1 MGRLQASHAGRGT
14 DKDEMNS
21 NAQTEK
27 FRAALRA
34 GAASHGVSLTEE
46 AHDQLGRYYD
56 LLLRWNARVHLVAP
70 CSPQEFATRHVL
82 ESLVALKHLP
92 QRANVAEVGAGA
104 GLPIIPCLIAR
115 ADLRAIL
122 IEAAQKKA
130 IFLREALAEIGATE
144 RATVRNERFE
154 QVPTPQVDV
163 VTCRAIERFD
173 QMLAN
178 LLQWAPAHSKLL
190 LFGAKRLEK
199 RIESLGYSASAELLP
214 SSNARFLFVVKKE

>member
-1 MGRLQASHAGRGT
+1 MRGT

-21 NAQTEK
+21 NVPTEK
-27 FRAALRA
+27 FRSALRD
-34 GAASHGVSLTEE
+34 GAPNYGVSLTHE
-46 AHDQLGRYYD
+46 ALDQLARFYD
-56 LLLRWNARVHLVAP
+56 LLVRWNVRVHLVAP

-92 QRANVAEVGAGA
+92 KGANVAEVGAGA

-115 ADLRAIL
+115 SDVSAIL

-130 IFLREALAEIGATE
+130 IFLREALAETGATE
-144 RATVRNERFE
+144 RASVVNERFE
-154 QVPTPQVDV
+154 QVATPDVNV

-173 QMLAN
+173 QMLPN
-178 LLQWAPAHSKLL
+178 LLQWAPASSTLL

-199 RIESLGYSASAELLP
+199 RIESMGYSSDAELLP
-214 SSNARFLFVVKKE
+214 GSNARFLFVVKKK